1 VIVNATF
8 TQEERHRID
17 RAIAAVKQNTATDL
31 GLMVTRVSDRYPFYP
46 LVWAGLCTLLI
57 VAAVALLQ
65 PQLHDRFT
73 IVIELSILTVL
84 TLLFDWLP
92 IRLALVPK
100 RVQHAQARQLAHREF
115 AARSGS
121 GDPTRKR
128 ILLFVSLGEHYV
140 EIIADHATHA
150 MVAGNV
156 WDKIVDDLVNAIK
169 SGRVADG
176 AVASIEACGVALPES
191 TRTA

>member
-1 VIVNATF
+1 MVNGTF
-8 TQEERHRID
+8 TPEERSRID

-65 PQLHDRFT
+65 PELHDRLT

-100 RVQHAQARQLAHREF
+100 RVQHAHARQLAHREF

-156 WDKIVDDLVNAIK
+156 WEKIVDDLVNATK

-176 AVASIEACGVALPES
+176 AVASIEACGAALPES
-191 TRTA
+191 IQRLT